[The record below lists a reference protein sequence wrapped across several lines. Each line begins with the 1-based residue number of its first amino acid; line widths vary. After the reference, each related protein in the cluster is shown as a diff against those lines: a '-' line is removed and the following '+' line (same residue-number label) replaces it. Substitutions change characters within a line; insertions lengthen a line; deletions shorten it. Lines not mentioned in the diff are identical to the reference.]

1 MGMEYVYAALLLHKA
16 GKGVDEDSLKKVIEA
31 AGISADEIRIKALVA
46 ALSQV
51 NIDEVL
57 KSAAVMPVA
66 APAAPAA
73 AAAAPAAE
81 EKKPAKE
88 EEAKKE
94 EEETALEGLSSLF
107 G

>member
-16 GKGVDEDSLKKVIEA
+16 GKGVDEESLRKVVEA

-57 KSAAVMPVA
+57 KSAAAMPVA

-73 AAAAPAAE
+73 STPAAE